1 MFSVLLMLLF
11 LKCIGLVFLWNYS
24 FNQTKVTF
32 VTGPAKID
40 YVSAKIADFSVSI
53 FRTEDISY
61 RKIYVFNHP
70 LFKLLN
76 LLLRRYV
83 MSGIIQV
90 VTRPQ
95 VQTYHQ
101 PVYSRWVLSWLVPHW
116 HTCFNYQSLLASFH
130 WTGLVQMFL
139 FTINQFDIKI
149 MERIIH
155 YQFVHALESHNLL
168 SDFQF
173 SFCHKCSIV
182 SPSTG
187 CSWLGWITWL

>member
-1 MFSVLLMLLF
+1 MWVQKLLIF
-11 LKCIGLVFLWNYS
+11 L
-24 FNQTKVTF
+24 
-32 VTGPAKID
+32 
-40 YVSAKIADFSVSI
+40 SI

-61 RKIYVFNHP
+61 RKIYAFNHP

-90 VTRPQ
+90 VTRPV

-130 WTGLVQMFL
+130 WTGLVQTFL

-149 MERIIH
+149 MERMIH

-182 SPSTG
+182 SHLLQAVRDWAGSLDCRNDTHCLFLYLAKAFCSVLYPCLLLQLEPSW
-187 CSWLGWITWL
+187 SYWYLELV